1 MRNFVL
7 LLLFFLPFCSPNF
20 YHYNIDLGI
29 KSAKMR
35 LWKEALYRF
44 KRATE
49 IKKTAQAYNNM
60 AVAYEALG
68 NFKKAKKCYK
78 KALELAPKDR
88 EIKANY
94 AIFLEL
100 SKEGRKTGESGKTL
114 SEKRKRK

>member
-1 MRNFVL
+1 MRKFVFL
-7 LLLFFLPFCSPNF
+7 VLFFLPFCSPNF

-49 IKKTAQAYNNM
+49 IKETAQAYNNM

-68 NFKKAKKCYK
+68 NFKEAEKCYK
-78 KALELAPKDR
+78 KALKFAPKDR
-88 EIKANY
+88 EIRANY

-100 SKEGRKTGESGKTL
+100 RKEGGKTGKSGKIR